1 MHPCTVPQI
10 SACPPDTP
18 QHCGYF
24 SNGLRCRHA
33 EHLFL
38 RHAVKPCG
46 ATQSCAACRREARL
60 PALRPCAL
68 RSLLRLRTGPSLPW
82 LGRSPGQQSTG
93 LLSFS
98 GSPCCAW
105 KTGAEHR
112 RSPGQQSTG
121 LLSFSGSP
129 TGHSP
134 YSGSPPGALANLR
147 LTHGAPVRAGK
158 LPRALL
164 LHRPHPC
171 RLGAG
176 IPGLA
181 TVSEINARHV
191 LGYGRS
197 LWGSAYHGFFQFTKQ
212 KAGFLLCSTRPLTLR
227 RPPVTEQPVLE

>member
-105 KTGAEHR
+105 KTGAEHPGSA
-112 RSPGQQSTG
+112 RSPGRSLRFALPAALGHRPKPSVAWAFAGTTVHRTVVFTR
-121 LLSFSGSP
+121 LIPAHPPEPWPISGSP
-129 TGHSP
+129 MARPCGRENCHGHFSFIGLTP
-134 YSGSPPGALANLR
+134 VGSVPASR
-147 LTHGAPVRAGK
+147 
-158 LPRALL
+158 
-164 LHRPHPC
+164 
-171 RLGAG
+171 
-176 IPGLA
+176 GLQ
-181 TVSEINARHV
+181 
-191 LGYGRS
+191 RS
-197 LWGSAYHGFFQFTKQ
+197 Q
-212 KAGFLLCSTRPLTLR
+212 K
-227 RPPVTEQPVLE
+227 

>member
-105 KTGAEHR
+105 KTGAEHPGSA
-112 RSPGQQSTG
+112 RSPGRS
-121 LLSFSGSP
+121 LRFALP
-129 TGHSP
+129 AALGHRP
-134 YSGSPPGALANLR
+134 AFAGTTVHRTVVFLR
-147 LTHGAPVRAGK
+147 LTHRTLALFRLTPRSLGQSPAHPWRARAGGK
-158 LPRALL
+158 T
-164 LHRPHPC
+164 
-171 RLGAG
+171 
-176 IPGLA
+176 A
-181 TVSEINARHV
+181 TGTSP
-191 LGYGRS
+191 S
-197 LWGSAYHGFFQFTKQ
+197 SA
-212 KAGFLLCSTRPLTLR
+212 SPL
-227 RPPVTEQPVLE
+227 